1 MFLIS
6 MNGIITHLGSRI
18 TNFMAIRMA
27 ATTNKTNTKQKI
39 TSAGED
45 VERLEPFSTLIGNTK
60 WYSYCGKPNGGSAK
74 S

>member
-39 TSAGED
+39 TSVD
-45 VERLEPFSTLIGNTK
+45 KNV
-60 WYSYCGKPNGGSAK
+60 K

>member
-1 MFLIS
+1 
-6 MNGIITHLGSRI
+6 MNDIITHLGSRI

-27 ATTNKTNTKQKI
+27 ATTNQTKQTQNRI

-45 VERLEPFSTLIGNTK
+45 VERLEPFCTLTGNTK
-60 WYSYCGKPNGGSAK
+60 WYSYCGKPYGSSSK